1 MTALTHTP
9 WMPYVYILRCSDG
22 SYYVG
27 STRDLDNRMWQHSTG
42 AGCRYTSTR
51 PPVELVF
58 AQEYDRIDD
67 AYEREK
73 QIQGWSRKKREAPIA
88 EAYGWLPELSR
99 KDFSR

>member
-1 MTALTHTP
+1 MC
-9 WMPYVYILRCSDG
+9 YVYMLRCSDG

-42 AGCRYTSTR
+42 AGCRDTSTR
-51 PPVELVF
+51 LPIELVF

-73 QIQGWSRKKREAPIA
+73 QIQGWSRKKREALIA
-88 EAYGWLPELSR
+88 GAYGWLPELSR